1 MAKTYTAAGSAVA
14 GDVYTAAA
22 HNVIVTDINNT
33 IVPPACVATAGAAQN
48 IVNTT
53 YTALTFSAEQF
64 DTDAIHDTSTNTSR
78 FTITTPGIYQ
88 MNAWVGVS
96 GSSAGSIRVC
106 AIRTNGTNYLWYAL
120 STPILNSINVS
131 GVYNLALNDYVEF
144 IVYQDSG
151 VTMTANADRIA
162 SIYFIGRTS

>member
-33 IVPPACVATAGAAQN
+33 IVPPACVATAGATQN

-78 FTITTPGIYQ
+78 FTVTTPGIYQ
-88 MNAWVGVS
+88 MNAFS
-96 GSSAGSIRVC
+96 THRSLMCSKNYFTKSIFFIILR
-106 AIRTNGTNYLWYAL
+106 RPYL
-120 STPILNSINVS
+120 V
-131 GVYNLALNDYVEF
+131 
-144 IVYQDSG
+144 
-151 VTMTANADRIA
+151 
-162 SIYFIGRTS
+162 